1 MSTRMTKAHHHQC
14 PRGFTLVEALASLM
28 LIAVVLPLVIQ
39 GVSTSARSAA
49 DYDRRATAM
58 MLAQSQLE
66 EAILA
71 EAWTFGDTEGIFDEA
86 HGQEAEL
93 YAWTLTTT
101 DWGEGLDYQE
111 LTLTVS
117 WNSGGEDQSVRLKTV
132 VYTGT

>member
-1 MSTRMTKAHHHQC
+1 MSTRTTKARRQVRCH
-14 PRGFTLVEALASLM
+14 GFTLVEALASLM

-39 GVSTSARSAA
+39 GVNTSAKSAA

-71 EAWTFGDTEGIFDEA
+71 EAWTFGDTEGVFDEA
-86 HGQEAEL
+86 HGEDAEM
-93 YAWTLTTT
+93 YSWMLTAT
-101 DWGEGLDYQE
+101 DWGIGLDYQE
-111 LTLTVS
+111 LTLTVV
-117 WNSGGEDQSVRLKTV
+117 WNSGGGDQSVHLKTV

>member
-1 MSTRMTKAHHHQC
+1 
-14 PRGFTLVEALASLM
+14 LVEALASLM
-28 LIAVVLPLVIQ
+28 LVAVVLPVVIQ
-39 GVSTSARSAA
+39 GVNTSAKSAA
-49 DYDRRATAM
+49 DYDRRAAAM

-71 EAWTFGDTEGIFDEA
+71 EAWTFGDTEGVFDEA
-86 HGQEAEL
+86 HGEDAEL
-93 YAWTLTTT
+93 YTWTLTTT

-111 LTLTVS
+111 LTLTVF

>member
-1 MSTRMTKAHHHQC
+1 MSTSMTKARRQEY

-39 GVSTSARSAA
+39 GVNTAAKSAA

-71 EAWTFGDTEGIFDEA
+71 EAWTFGDTDGVFDEV
-86 HGQEAEL
+86 HGEEADQ
-93 YAWTLTTT
+93 YTWTLAAT
-101 DWGEGLDYQE
+101 DWGDGLNYQE
-111 LTLTVS
+111 LTLTVI
-117 WNSGGEDQSVRLKTV
+117 WNSGGEDQSLRLKTV